1 MLKNLML
8 IDRQSQIKE
17 LGTNLNYRILQEL
30 IRNPLTCQQLATV
43 FSLPKQK
50 VHYNL
55 GKLQEEGLI
64 ELAPDHQPNQKEIYY
79 RATAKNYVMAYSIG
93 LNLDDNILNNR
104 EIINTILENDHG
116 LSLQDIAVNLI
127 ENSLL
132 LKPKERLLIVTGKY
146 NLPLVEKIMIE
157 AGRRSVFCTLIYQE
171 IDNLK
176 TKYEEYSLTAFNA
189 DYENFNQLLGQHD
202 VFLNLNGEA
211 RFLELTDPEK
221 IRLRVKHFDK
231 SRQIISKNKI
241 RMAIMPGLLNDT
253 LSEHS
258 IDSELQFWQA
268 LDIDY
273 PKLCERTTAMCRNLE
288 DNRTFDVNSGDTS
301 FYFEVDKI
309 KADTGSFGC
318 GEYQSPLINL
328 PGGEILLVPSPKSMN
343 GCIKSSLAYAFG
355 EKIINPEIVI
365 RENEIISFKAEENE
379 HLIAKAIAQGGAD
392 ARKVALICLGTN
404 DNVRLENIDLSYKHK
419 MQGLMTVYWGEN
431 VTLGGSVEGSSEWFI
446 QIEEPSI
453 TNK

>member
-1 MLKNLML
+1 MM

-17 LGTNLNYRILQEL
+17 LGTNLNYRVLNEL
-30 IRNPLTCQQLATV
+30 IRSPLTCQQLANI

-64 ELAPDHQPNQKEIYY
+64 EIAPDYQPNQKEIYY

-93 LNLDDNILNNR
+93 LSIDDNILNNR
-104 EIINTILENDHG
+104 EIINTILANDHG
-116 LSLQDIAVNLI
+116 LSLQEIAINLI

-132 LKPKERLLIVTGKY
+132 LKPRERLLIVTGKY
-146 NLPLVEKIMIE
+146 NMPLVEKIIIE
-157 AGRRSVFCTLIYQE
+157 AGRRSIQTTLIYQE
-171 IDNLK
+171 NHALLA
-176 TKYEEYSLTAFNA
+176 KYQDFSLAAFNA
-189 DYENFNQLLGQHD
+189 DYENFNQLLAQHD
-202 VFLNLNGEA
+202 VFINLNGES
-211 RFLELTDPEK
+211 RFLQLTDPEK
-221 IRLRVKHFDK
+221 IRLRIKHFEK
-231 SRQIISKNKI
+231 SRQIVAKNNI

-253 LSEHS
+253 LTENS

-273 PKLCERTTAMCRNLE
+273 PKLCELTTSMCRNLE
-288 DNRTFDVNSGDTS
+288 HNRTFDVNSGETS

-309 KADTGSFGC
+309 KADTGSFNC
-318 GEYQSPLINL
+318 SEYQIPVINL
-328 PGGEILLVPSPKSMN
+328 PGGEILLVPTPNSMN
-343 GCIKSSLAYAFG
+343 GCIKSNLAYAFG

-365 RENEIISFKAEENE
+365 RENEIISFKAEQNE
-379 HLIAKAIAQGGAD
+379 QLIAKAIAQGGPD
-392 ARKVALICLGTN
+392 GRKVALICLGTN

-419 MQGLMTVYWGEN
+419 MMGLMTVYWGEN
-431 VTLGGSVEGSSEWFI
+431 TTQGGTVEGASEWFI
-446 QIEEPSI
+446 QIEDPVI